1 MFFQAFAIY
10 CKNVAMYCKT
20 VEFAMQIQQE
30 TLRLWVNQW
39 SRATAAAVGWG
50 RTDQVQ
56 IMQKRQLE
64 NSTERLTKLRAA
76 LDTQSKSGIR
86 AIEDESPITEAAT
99 TLRRHGAL
107 DLYTAAPQGTT
118 TAPGSAPTRADAGAT
133 ASRTGEGARIQ
144 LREEELQ
151 VHKQL
156 VEVGEVRV
164 RKEVVTEHRTI
175 EVPVQRE
182 EIVIERHAPNGAP
195 VPDSNIG
202 PGEEIRIPVRE
213 EQIFVEKRPVVK
225 EEVTVGKRV
234 VRDTERVGGE
244 VRKEKVRVEREG
256 DVDIRETAS

>member
-39 SRATAAAVGWG
+39 SRATAAAVGRG

-56 IMQKRQLE
+56 NMQKRQLE
-64 NSTERLTKLRAA
+64 NSTERLTKLREA
-76 LDTQSKSGIR
+76 LDTQSKSRIR

-99 TLRRHGAL
+99 TLRRHGAV
-107 DLYTAAPQGTT
+107 DVYTAAPQGTT
-118 TAPGSAPTRADAGAT
+118 TAPGSAPARADTGAT

-164 RKEVVTEHRTI
+164 RKEVVTEHRTL
-175 EVPVQRE
+175 EVVVQRE
-182 EIVIERHAPNGAP
+182 EIV
-195 VPDSNIG
+195 
-202 PGEEIRIPVRE
+202 
-213 EQIFVEKRPVVK
+213 
-225 EEVTVGKRV
+225 
-234 VRDTERVGGE
+234 
-244 VRKEKVRVEREG
+244 
-256 DVDIRETAS
+256 